1 MRIRSLAL
9 LVAAGAAAA
18 AVSGCADARTSAGLQ
33 SPAPSPTATGTASP
47 GALSDQD
54 RIWMKK
60 IHQGNLAE
68 IQAGELAADKAT
80 GAKVKEVGEL
90 LVKDHTALDEQL
102 TAAAGKLGVK
112 LPSSATSAQ
121 KKVIQALE
129 SAAKADFDEEFL
141 AAMRA
146 EHRKAVAETQVELKK
161 GSSPEVKAM
170 AEDALPKLQHH
181 LDMIKEAGAAN

>member
-112 LPSSATSAQ
+112 LPSSATSTQ

-181 LDMIKEAGAAN
+181 LDMIKEAGAGN